1 MSFDVLV
8 SFLKAYFRY
17 ICESHLDLTNNI
29 MFLKK
34 IPLLIF
40 FLLISV
46 ISTSQN
52 KVKTFL
58 YAGRVEKLQNDNVIL
73 IGTASS
79 VSFNFTGNKC
89 EISLQSVDSW
99 EHHNYVSLV
108 LDGKYIGKIRIE
120 KGEAQS
126 FPIKIISNKKVHNL
140 TVYKTTEAHSGGIL
154 FAGTTAKL
162 TSISAKKKKKIEF
175 IGDSI
180 TCGAASDPSD
190 IPCDKGEYF
199 DHHNGYYAYGPVL
212 SRAIGVDYLMS
223 SVSGI
228 GIYRNWNDENKD
240 EAIMPD
246 VYQNLYLTKDAS
258 KPKYDFAFQP
268 DIISIA
274 LGTNDF
280 SGGDGKKERLPFNPE
295 KYVSNY
301 VNFIKMLYEHNP
313 KAQIVITNSPMVGG
327 DRGIVFE
334 ECLNKVKNAF
344 AEDKKH
350 KSILIFKFKPMT
362 PKGCGGHPDV
372 ADHKVLANEYAPF
385 LKKLLNEK

>member
-1 MSFDVLV
+1 
-8 SFLKAYFRY
+8 
-17 ICESHLDLTNNI
+17 

-34 IPLLIF
+34 IAFLIS
-40 FLLISV
+40 FLLISIV
-46 ISTSQN
+46 STSQN
-52 KVKTFL
+52 KTNTFL
-58 YAGRVEKLQNDNVIL
+58 YQGRVEKLPNNNVIL

-79 VSFNFTGNKC
+79 VSFNFTGNQC
-89 EISLQSVDSW
+89 SISLQSVDSY

-108 LDGKYIGKIRIE
+108 LDGKYIGKLRIE
-120 KGEAQS
+120 KRATQS
-126 FPIKIISNKKVHNL
+126 FPIKITSNKKDHTL
-140 TVYKTTEAHSGGIL
+140 EVYKTTEAHSGGIL

-162 TSISAKKKKKIEF
+162 TSITAKKKKKIEF

-190 IPCDKGEYF
+190 IPCDKGEYM

-228 GIYRNWNDENKD
+228 GMYRNWNDENKD

-246 VYQNLYLTKDAS
+246 VYQNLYLTKDNS

-301 VNFIKMLYEHNP
+301 INFIKMLYEHNP
-313 KAQIVITNSPMVGG
+313 KAQIVITNSPMVNGE
-327 DRGIVFE
+327 RAIVFE
-334 ECLNKVKNAF
+334 DCLNKVKNAF
-344 AEDKKH
+344 AEDKIH
-350 KSILIFKFKPMT
+350 KPILIFKFKPMT
-362 PKGCGGHPDV
+362 PNGCGGHPDV
-372 ADHKVLANEYAPF
+372 ADHKVLANEYASF
-385 LKKLLNEK
+385 LKNLLNDK

>member
-1 MSFDVLV
+1 
-8 SFLKAYFRY
+8 
-17 ICESHLDLTNNI
+17 
-29 MFLKK
+29 MFQKK
-34 IPLLIF
+34 IAFLIS
-40 FLLISV
+40 FLLISFV
-46 ISTSQN
+46 SIAQN
-52 KVKTFL
+52 KTGKFL
-58 YAGRVEKLQNDNVIL
+58 YEGRVEKLQNNTVVL

-89 EISLQSVDSW
+89 DISLQSIDAW
-99 EHHNYVSLV
+99 EHHNYISLV
-108 LDGKYIGKIRIE
+108 LDGKYLGKLRIE
-120 KGEAQS
+120 KGPAQS
-126 FPIKIISNKKVHNL
+126 FPIKTISNTKIHKL
-140 TVYKTTEAHSGGIL
+140 EIYKNTEAQSGNIL
-154 FAGTTAKL
+154 FAGTTANV
-162 TSISAKKKKKIEF
+162 TSIVAKKKKKIEF
-175 IGDSI
+175 VGDSI
-180 TCGAASDPSD
+180 TCGAASDSVD
-190 IPCDKGEYF
+190 CDKGEYF

-212 SRAIGVDYLMS
+212 SREIDVDYLMS

-228 GIYRNWNDENKD
+228 GMYRNWNDENKD

-246 VYQNLYLTKDAS
+246 VYQNLYLTKDNS

-301 VNFIKMLYEHNP
+301 INFIKMLYEHNP

-327 DRGIVFE
+327 ERGVIFE
-334 ECLNKVKNAF
+334 DCLTKVKNAF
-344 AEDKKH
+344 AEDKTH

-362 PKGCGGHPDV
+362 PKGCLGHPDV

>member
-1 MSFDVLV
+1 
-8 SFLKAYFRY
+8 
-17 ICESHLDLTNNI
+17 
-29 MFLKK
+29 MFQKK
-34 IPLLIF
+34 IAFLIS
-40 FLLISV
+40 FLLISFV
-46 ISTSQN
+46 STSQTISGN
-52 KVKTFL
+52 FL
-58 YAGRVEKLQNDNVIL
+58 YEGRVEKLQNNTVIL

-79 VSFNFTGNKC
+79 VSFNFMGNKC
-89 EISLQSVDSW
+89 DISLQSIDSW
-99 EHHNYVSLV
+99 EHHNYVSLI
-108 LDGKYIGKIRIE
+108 LDGKYLGKLRIE
-120 KGEAQS
+120 KGPAQS
-126 FPIKIISNKKVHNL
+126 FPIKTTSNKKVHKL
-140 TVYKTTEAHSGGIL
+140 EIYKNTEAQSGNIL

-162 TSISAKKKKKIEF
+162 ISISAKKKKKIEF

-180 TCGAASDPSD
+180 TCGAASDSVD
-190 IPCDKGEYF
+190 CDKGEYF

-212 SRAIGVDYLMS
+212 SREIDVDYLMS

-228 GIYRNWNDENKD
+228 GMYRNWNDENKD

-295 KYVSNY
+295 EYVSNY
-301 VNFIKMLYEHNP
+301 IKFIKMLYEHNP

-327 DRGIVFE
+327 ERGVIFE
-334 ECLNKVKNAF
+334 DCLNKVKNAF
-344 AEDKKH
+344 AEDKTH

-362 PKGCGGHPDV
+362 PKGCLGHPDV
-372 ADHKVLANEYAPF
+372 TDHKVLANEYAPF

>member
-1 MSFDVLV
+1 
-8 SFLKAYFRY
+8 
-17 ICESHLDLTNNI
+17 
-29 MFLKK
+29 MFPKK
-34 IPLLIF
+34 IAVLIS
-40 FLLISV
+40 FLLISAF
-46 ISTSQN
+46 SNAQTQN
-52 KVKTFL
+52 AAKTFL
-58 YAGRVEKLQNDNVIL
+58 YQGRVDKLQNDQVIL

-79 VSFNFTGNKC
+79 VAFNFTGNEC
-89 EISLQSVDSW
+89 SISLQSVDAY
-99 EHHNYVSLV
+99 EHHNYVQLV
-108 LDGKYIGKIRIE
+108 LDGKSIGKIKVE
-120 KGEAQS
+120 KGAVQSFPVKVTSNKKEHQLEIYKNTEAQS
-126 FPIKIISNKKVHNL
+126 GN
-140 TVYKTTEAHSGGIL
+140 IL

-162 TSISAKKKKKIEF
+162 IPISFKKKKKIEF

-190 IPCDKGEYF
+190 VPCDKGEYM
-199 DHHNGYYAYGPVL
+199 DHHNGYYAYGPTL
-212 SRAIGVDYLMS
+212 SREIGVDYLMS
-223 SVSGI
+223 CVSGI
-228 GIYRNWNDENKD
+228 GMYRNWNDEHKD

-280 SGGDGKKERLPFNPE
+280 SGGDGKKERLPFNAE

-301 VNFIKMLYEHNP
+301 IDFIKMLYTHNP

-327 DRGIVFE
+327 DRAIIFE

-344 AEDKKH
+344 ADDKAH
-350 KSILIFKFKPMT
+350 KTIQIFKFKPMT
-362 PKGCGGHPDV
+362 PNGCSGHPDV

>member
-1 MSFDVLV
+1 
-8 SFLKAYFRY
+8 
-17 ICESHLDLTNNI
+17 

-34 IPLLIF
+34 ISLLIL

-46 ISTSQN
+46 VSTSQN
-52 KVKTFL
+52 KNNTFL
-58 YAGRVEKLQNDNVIL
+58 YAGRIEKLQNDNVIL

-89 EISLQSVDSW
+89 AISLQSVDSY

-120 KGEAQS
+120 KGEVQS
-126 FPIKIISNKKVHNL
+126 FPIKITSNKKEHHL
-140 TVYKTTEAHSGGIL
+140 EIYKNTEAQSGNIL

-162 TSISAKKKKKIEF
+162 TSISTKKKKKIEF

-180 TCGAASDPSD
+180 TCAAASDSVD
-190 IPCDKGEYF
+190 CDKGEYM
-199 DHHNGYYAYGPVL
+199 DHHNGYYAYGAVL
-212 SRAIGVDYLMS
+212 SRAIDVDYLMS

-228 GIYRNWNDENKD
+228 GMYRNWNDENKD

-268 DIISIA
+268 NIISIA

-280 SGGDGKKERLPFNPE
+280 SGGDGKKERLPFNAE

-301 VNFIKMLYEHNP
+301 INFIKMLYEHNP

-327 DRGIVFE
+327 ERGIIFE
-334 ECLNKVKNAF
+334 DCLNKVKNAF
-344 AEDKKH
+344 AEDKIH
-350 KSILIFKFKPMT
+350 KTIQIFKFKPMT
-362 PKGCGGHPDV
+362 PKGCLGHPDV
-372 ADHKVLANEYAPF
+372 ADQKVMADEYAPF

>member
-1 MSFDVLV
+1 
-8 SFLKAYFRY
+8 
-17 ICESHLDLTNNI
+17 

-34 IPLLIF
+34 IAFIIS
-40 FLLISV
+40 FLLISIV
-46 ISTSQN
+46 STSQN
-52 KVKTFL
+52 KTTTFL
-58 YAGRVEKLQNDNVIL
+58 YQGRVEKLPDNKVVL

-79 VSFNFTGNKC
+79 VSFNFSGNEC
-89 EISLQSVDSW
+89 SISLQSVDAW

-108 LDGKYIGKIRIE
+108 LDGKYIGKLRIE
-120 KGEAQS
+120 KGAAQS
-126 FPIKIISNKKVHNL
+126 FPVKITSNKKEHTL
-140 TVYKTTEAHSGGIL
+140 EIYKTTEAHSGGIL
-154 FAGTTAKL
+154 FTGTTAKL

-212 SRAIGVDYLMS
+212 SRAIGADYLMS

-228 GIYRNWNDENKD
+228 GMYRNWNDENK
-240 EAIMPD
+240 EEGIMPD
-246 VYQNLYLTKDAS
+246 VYQNLYLTKDNS

-301 VNFIKMLYEHNP
+301 IKFIKMLYEHNP

-327 DRGIVFE
+327 ERAVVFE
-334 ECLNKVKNAF
+334 DCLNKVKNAF
-344 AEDKKH
+344 AEDKAH
-350 KSILIFKFKPMT
+350 KPILIFKFKPMT
-362 PKGCGGHPDV
+362 PKGCSGHPDV
-372 ADHKVLANEYAPF
+372 ADHKVLAEEYAPF